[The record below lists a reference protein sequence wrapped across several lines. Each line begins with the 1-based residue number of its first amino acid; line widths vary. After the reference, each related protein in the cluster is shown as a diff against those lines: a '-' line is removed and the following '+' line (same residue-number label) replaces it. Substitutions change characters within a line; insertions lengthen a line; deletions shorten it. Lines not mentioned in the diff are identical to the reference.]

1 MKIAIFLAQ
10 SRFTSEQQKKL
21 ADLGQ
26 VVYVK
31 DNKEIPLKELLS
43 LAGGGRHNCA

>member
-10 SRFTSEQQKKL
+10 SHFTPEQQKTL
-21 ADLGQ
+21 AGLGE
-26 VVYVK
+26 VIYVK
-31 DNKEIPLKELLS
+31 DSKELPLKELLS

>member
-10 SRFTSEQQKKL
+10 SRFTPEQQKKL

-31 DNKEIPLKELLS
+31 DNKELSLKDLLA
-43 LAGGGRHNCA
+43 LAGGRDNCA